1 MRFLYI
7 SNRVSDQGSRD
18 YGLVPPLLMTM
29 TRQVPISAPAPTRF
43 QTAKR
48 GNEKRPLDGAV
59 ERERACLRVR
69 RFFPNHDSHQF
80 SGKTLSV
87 GSQNGER
94 DSKSFLER
102 KRMHLALAVQSAA
115 TSCSGRSDLLRPTET
130 ASAIQK
136 FKVKASKLRRSGAE
150 RRRGE
155 KREAEFMNRCMD
167 QRRRTKTATTTQKAQ
182 ERSYQSVRLSPS
194 VCRFPTE
201 LMRRDNVR
209 RFGAVDFALSPFMG
223 NGRMRGI
230 PKKSSDSRIVLRSH
244 SLTHSVSRI
253 NINIPA
259 SCCRGSFY
267 STRGPLKICIPPSP
281 YLPNHSA
288 LSLSASSSLL
298 MMMKPSLFSPPF
310 AFVFCR
316 RAAALIKII
325 LV

>member
-1 MRFLYI
+1 MRSLYI
-7 SNRVSDQGSRD
+7 SNRVSDQGSSRD

-102 KRMHLALAVQSAA
+102 KRMHLALAVQPLLAR
-115 TSCSGRSDLLRPTET
+115 RSDLLRPTDGLRHPKVQSQGLEIT
-130 ASAIQK
+130 AEQSRA
-136 FKVKASKLRRSGAE
+136 AE
-150 RRRGE
+150 RGEE

-209 RFGAVDFALSPFMG
+209 RRPRSLGAVDFALSPFMG

-244 SLTHSVSRI
+244 SLTHSVEL
-253 NINIPA
+253 
-259 SCCRGSFY
+259 
-267 STRGPLKICIPPSP
+267 T
-281 YLPNHSA
+281 
-288 LSLSASSSLL
+288 
-298 MMMKPSLFSPPF
+298 
-310 AFVFCR
+310 
-316 RAAALIKII
+316 
-325 LV
+325 

>member
-94 DSKSFLER
+94 DYSKSFLDR
-102 KRMHLALAVQSAA
+102 KKENASCACGAA
-115 TSCSGRSDLLRPTET
+115 TSCSQIRSTPTDVDGLRHPKVQSQGLEIT
-130 ASAIQK
+130 AEQSRA
-136 FKVKASKLRRSGAE
+136 AE
-150 RRRGE
+150 RGE
-155 KREAEFMNRCMD
+155 EREAEFMNRCMD

-194 VCRFPTE
+194 VS
-201 LMRRDNVR
+201 VR
-209 RFGAVDFALSPFMG
+209 PSVVFRLS
-223 NGRMRGI
+223 
-230 PKKSSDSRIVLRSH
+230 
-244 SLTHSVSRI
+244 
-253 NINIPA
+253 
-259 SCCRGSFY
+259 
-267 STRGPLKICIPPSP
+267 
-281 YLPNHSA
+281 
-288 LSLSASSSLL
+288 
-298 MMMKPSLFSPPF
+298 
-310 AFVFCR
+310 
-316 RAAALIKII
+316 
-325 LV
+325 